1 MLGSVSCWCES
12 SESEAKSVVISKEEM
27 QIPLKIVKIL
37 EDWWV
42 LLKEVIKAMDNETEE
57 QRSVFI
63 TMLLATFGASPLKK
77 MLSDKEETWA
87 GDGLFR
93 TGNGIKKAEGLSMLP
108 KSLTNSE
115 IQTYYWNKS
124 KFNGIYSR
132 NNLPKVKSVCSKT
145 WLSQISLRT
154 LSYLY

>member
-12 SESEAKSVVISKEEM
+12 SESEATSVVISNKEM
-27 QIPLKIVKIL
+27 QIPLKIVKTL

-42 LLKEVIKAMDNETEE
+42 LLKEVIKAMDN
-57 QRSVFI
+57 
-63 TMLLATFGASPLKK
+63 ASPLKK
-77 MLSDKEETWA
+77 MLSDKEKTWA
-87 GDGLFR
+87 GDGLCR
-93 TGNGIKKAEGLSMLP
+93 TGNRIKKTEGLSMLP
-108 KSLTNSE
+108 KSLTNTE

-124 KFNGIYSR
+124 KFNGICSR